1 MLALAGSFATTGGIG
16 VAEAKRAKRA
26 PLCDTTK
33 TKDTAPTVVV
43 FSAFPA
49 ELARLATAAQVDSTV
64 QVDDRSYYVGRLE
77 GVRVVL
83 GLTGIGL
90 INADA
95 RARSALDHFRAAAV
109 LFSGVAGSPHRI
121 GDVVVPDDW
130 VQAGSAT
137 VYPVNAALAALAVRA
152 STALPTSLEQCAIV
166 PPTDP
171 HGAIVCMP
179 FLPAVVLGGHGF
191 SSDPYGGTA
200 AACAPN
206 GGDVIG
212 CELPPTSSPTGAMVS
227 AVAEASDVEN
237 AADTAVPDVSDM
249 ETAAVAAVAAERGIP
264 FLAMRAVSD
273 GAGDP
278 KGDRGFPAQFFDY
291 YRLSAHNAA
300 IVTRAVLAQ
309 IADLAGDKKQ
319 RRICRLLARRQW
331 TRAAN
336 RIAPQ

>member
-1 MLALAGSFATTGGIG
+1 MLALAGALAATG
-16 VAEAKRAKRA
+16 VADARRARRA
-26 PLCDTTK
+26 PLCDATK

-64 QVDDRSYYVGRLE
+64 QVDDRSYYVGRLD

-90 INADA
+90 VNADA
-95 RARSALDHFRAAAV
+95 RARSVLDHFRAAAV

-121 GDVVVPDDW
+121 GDVVVADDW
-130 VQAGSAT
+130 MLASGPT
-137 VYPVNAALAALAVRA
+137 VYPVNPALAALAVRA
-152 STALPTSLEQCAIV
+152 STALPTPLEQCAIV

-171 HGAIVCMP
+171 HGAVVCMP
-179 FLPAVVLGGHGF
+179 FQPAVVLGGHGF
-191 SSDPYGGTA
+191 SSDPYNGA
-200 AACAPN
+200 APCAPG
-206 GGDVIG
+206 GGDVAG
-212 CELPPTSSPTGAMVS
+212 CELPPTSSPSGAMVAAAT
-227 AVAEASDVEN
+227 AVPGASDVET

-249 ETAAVAAVAAERGIP
+249 ETAAVAAVAAERGVP

-291 YRLSAHNAA
+291 YRLAAHNAA

-309 IADLAGDKKQ
+309 IADLSADKRQ
-319 RRICRLLARRQW
+319 RRTCRLLSRRQW
-331 TRAAN
+331 TRAAK
-336 RIAPQ
+336 RITPQ